1 MVTTRHLLPL
11 ALLLA
16 LGACP
21 SLAQQADVPL
31 VGALHRQWGQ
41 DEGLPQ
47 SSVMALAQGADGHLF
62 VGTQEG
68 FARFDGRTWT
78 VLDQAAGMPCEYI
91 MSLESAPD
99 GTLWVGTSSCGLVRF
114 FQGTLTHLPTRPGEG
129 VDRVFALERTPD
141 GTLWVGADHGLARLG
156 ADQSL
161 TFLPGL
167 GTTQI
172 RALAAAPA
180 EDSVWVGTRR
190 LGVWRVRGGTAE
202 RISPPGPL
210 DEVRALAVD
219 GEGVLWVG
227 TYSNGLWRRT
237 PAGDFEQAPA
247 EVPKRINALRGAR
260 HGGLWVGTVD
270 AGFGHLKGMRY
281 TPSQSV
287 ATTADVKGFLED
299 TEGSLWVGTHVAG
312 LHQFR
317 RAELDVVGKP
327 EGLTDEFIWSVYEDR
342 EGAVWM
348 GTSEGSL
355 HRWKDGKLVASYTV
369 ADGLTGGAIYDILQD
384 QEGTALWLAT
394 RRGAVRF
401 HQGRFEVLT
410 TKDGLPSNIVYSL
423 YVDSRGSQWFG
434 TSGGLAQR
442 RDGQWRV
449 FTKKDGLSDDAIY
462 SMLKA
467 PGGGL
472 WLSSDKGVDF
482 LDESG
487 VRREGPERALAG
499 RNVHGLRPD
508 REDPKTLWVATEDG
522 LARLDGSGVSVV
534 RGRDGLLVNN
544 VASVED
550 DGRGHLWLG
559 SNRGL
564 YRVDKSELKDFF
576 AGEVS
581 RIRPV
586 VYGLAEGMRSIECNS
601 LSHSSSL
608 RTRAGEFWFAT
619 LKGAVRVPAA
629 SEPRPRPA
637 PPLHVTGVT
646 TRGQP
651 VDVGK
656 GLPLGALDVELHWTA
671 ITFISPEKVR
681 YRYWLEGYDPGWN
694 EAGARREAT
703 YTNLP
708 PGDYR
713 FRVQAE
719 SGDGRWEPVETS
731 LLLHRPPRFFE
742 APSFL
747 FLLGLGLVGGGL
759 GTYRWRVGR
768 LRARAQELSL
778 RVDERTRE
786 LASAN
791 SELASAISELQQAL
805 GTAAEGER
813 SLRRLIDRLPIAITV
828 FESDCVEYANEAALR
843 LLGYERFEDL
853 AGQPLSAHMP
863 PEERAQWDERLK
875 ALLRGEVLPVRLS
888 RVLRRDGSVAL
899 AEVSAVMLR
908 FGGRMAAV
916 SLARDVTESRR
927 MEERLRLADRMAGVG
942 TLAAGVAHEINNPLS
957 YVISNHQFVLEQL
970 EQLKS
975 LLEGAEG
982 ETVATLEALTE
993 ALRDASE
1000 GAGRV
1005 RHIVRDLKTFSRGDE
1020 ETTHALDVRPV
1031 LESALAICFNE
1042 VRHRARV
1049 RRELGEVARVVANEA
1064 RLGQVFL
1071 NLLVNA
1077 AQAIPD
1083 GQLERHEIALRTF
1096 EDEKGR
1102 VVVEVADTGSGIAPE
1117 HLGRLFDPFFTTKPV
1132 GVGTGLGLS
1141 ICHGIVSALGG
1152 EIQVDSQLGKGTRV
1166 RVVLPAAAQ
1175 QEEVLP
1181 ARAMA
1186 LVEPVVPPSPPVNPV
1201 VPLSRQARVLV
1212 VDDEPLVARGVT
1224 RLLEGE
1230 CSAEST
1236 SSAKEALERLSQG
1249 ERFDL
1254 LLCDVMMPEM
1264 SGEAFF
1270 HQLAEVAPDQR
1281 ERVVF
1286 ITGGAFTPE
1295 ARAFLESLPPGRWL
1309 FKPLVAE
1316 VLRALVW
1323 EQLARA

>member
-1 MVTTRHLLPL
+1 MVTTRHVLSL

-21 SLAQQADVPL
+21 SQAQQADVPL

-47 SSVMALAQGADGHLF
+47 ISALALAQGADGHLF

-68 FARFDGRTWT
+68 LARFDGRTWT
-78 VLDQAAGMPCEYI
+78 VLDQAAGMPCEAI
-91 MSLESAPD
+91 KVLASTPD
-99 GTLWVGTSSCGLVRF
+99 GTLWAGTSTCGLVRL

-129 VDRVFALERTPD
+129 VDRVLALERAPD
-141 GTLWVGADHGLARLG
+141 GTLWVGTDHGLARLG
-156 ADQSL
+156 ADLSF
-161 TFLPGL
+161 TFLPEL
-167 GTTQI
+167 GTADI

-180 EDSVWVGTRR
+180 EDSVWVGTRKSG
-190 LGVWRVRGGTAE
+190 LWRVRGGTAE

-210 DEVRALAVD
+210 DEVMALAVD
-219 GEGVLWVG
+219 DEGGVWVG
-227 TYSNGLWRRT
+227 TRSNGLWRRT
-237 PAGDFEQAPA
+237 PTGDFEQAPS
-247 EVPKRINALRGAR
+247 EVPKRITALRVAR
-260 HGGLWVGTVD
+260 HGGLWVGTKD
-270 AGFGHLKGMRY
+270 AGLGRLKRMRY
-281 TPSQSV
+281 TPVQSV
-287 ATTADVKGFLED
+287 PTNANVMALLED
-299 TEGSLWVGTHVAG
+299 REGSLWVGTYTAG
-312 LHQFR
+312 LHQLH

-327 EGLTDEFIWSVYEDR
+327 EGLTDDSILSVYEDR

-348 GTSEGSL
+348 GTSEGTL
-355 HRWKDGKLVASYTV
+355 HRWKDGKLTASYTA
-369 ADGLTGGAIYDILQD
+369 ADGLPEGSIYDILQD
-384 QEGTALWLAT
+384 RQGALWLGT
-394 RRGAVRF
+394 GGGAVRF

-410 TKDGLPSNIVYSL
+410 TKDGLPSSTVYSL
-423 YVDSRGSQWFG
+423 YEDSQGTLWFG
-434 TSGGLAQR
+434 TRAGLAGR
-442 RDGQWRV
+442 RNGQWRV
-449 FTKKDGLSDDAIY
+449 FTTKDGLAVGFITNI
-462 SMLKA
+462 LEA

-472 WLSSDKGVDF
+472 WLGSELGLHF
-482 LDESG
+482 LDDAGMRSQ
-487 VRREGPERALAG
+487 GPERALAG
-499 RNVHGLRPD
+499 RDVSGLVLD
-508 REDPKTLWVATEDG
+508 REDSKTLWVATDDG
-522 LARLDGSGVSVV
+522 LARLDGSGVSMV
-534 RGRDGLLVNN
+534 RGRDGLLINN
-544 VASVED
+544 VGVVAD

-564 YRVDKSELKDFF
+564 YRVAKSELKAFF
-576 AGEVS
+576 AGEAS
-581 RIRPV
+581 RIQPV
-586 VYGLAEGMRSIECNS
+586 VYGRSEGMRSLECNS
-601 LSHSSSL
+601 YSNAASL
-608 RTRAGEFWFAT
+608 RTRAGELWFAT
-619 LKGAVRVPAA
+619 VKGAVRVPAA
-629 SEPRPRPA
+629 SEPRLRPA
-637 PPLHVTGVT
+637 PPLHVTQVT
-646 TRGQP
+646 TRGHP
-651 VDVGK
+651 VEVDK
-656 GLPLGALDVELHWTA
+656 GLPLGVLDVEVHWKA

-694 EAGARREAT
+694 EAGARREAN

-708 PGDYR
+708 PGEYR
-713 FRVQAE
+713 FRVQAQ
-719 SGDGRWEPVETS
+719 SIDGRWAPVETS
-731 LLLHRPPRFFE
+731 LLLHRPTRFFE

-747 FLLGLGLVGGGL
+747 FTLGLALVGGGL
-759 GTYRWRVGR
+759 GTHRWRVGR
-768 LRARAQELSL
+768 LRARAQELSQ

-791 SELASAISELQQAL
+791 SELQQAL
-805 GTAAEGER
+805 GTSAEGER

-828 FESDCVEYANEAALR
+828 FEGDRVEYANEAALR

-863 PEERAQWDERLK
+863 REERAMWDERLE
-875 ALLRGEVLPVRLS
+875 AMRRGEVLPVRLS
-888 RVLRRDGSVAL
+888 RMLRRDGSVAL
-899 AEVSAVMLR
+899 AEVSGVMLR
-908 FGGRMAAV
+908 FGGRMTAV

-957 YVISNHQFVLEQL
+957 YVIGNHEFVLEQL
-970 EQLKS
+970 EQLKQ

-982 ETVATLEALTE
+982 ETAATLEALAE

-1000 GAGRV
+1000 GAARV

-1020 ETTHALDVRPV
+1020 ETTRALDVRPV
-1031 LESALAICFNE
+1031 LESALSVCFNE

-1077 AQAIPD
+1077 AQSIPD
-1083 GQLERHEIALRTF
+1083 GQVEQNEIALRTF
-1096 EDEKGR
+1096 ADEKGR

-1117 HLGRLFDPFFTTKPV
+1117 HLERLFDPFFTTKPV

-1141 ICHGIVSALGG
+1141 ICHGIVSGLGG
-1152 EIQVDSQLGKGTRV
+1152 EIQVESQVGKGTRV

-1181 ARAMA
+1181 ARAVA
-1186 LVEPVVPPSPPVNPV
+1186 PVEPVVPPSPPVKPV
-1201 VPLSRQARVLV
+1201 APVRQARLLV

-1224 RLLEGE
+1224 RLLQGE

-1236 SSAKEALERLSQG
+1236 SSAREALERLSQG

-1270 HQLAEVAPDQR
+1270 RQLAQVAPDQC

-1295 ARAFLESLPPGRWL
+1295 ARAFLESLPPGRCL
-1309 FKPLVAE
+1309 FKPLAAE